1 MYTLLAPSNKHLEAS
16 GMGVANGSAWQAWG
30 KGSFKRERYRSVVK
44 GKNVAVD
51 IMGYAYTRLVVR

>member
-1 MYTLLAPSNKHLEAS
+1 
-16 GMGVANGSAWQAWG
+16 MGVANGSAWQAWG

-51 IMGYAYTRLVVR
+51 IMGYAYTLVVR